1 MVLDAVSHPQK
12 ILFDSISFYISLL
25 VCPFIPLSICM
36 TICPSIRL
44 SHKLKYCKILF
55 FSEIPQERGNL
66 LCVQLNFAIPDPTVP
81 EVRQYRTG
89 VVGPDFFSFISFLIL
104 SNNTEFAINGKFGN
118 NR

>member
-1 MVLDAVSHPQK
+1 MREMNEMVTD
-12 ILFDSISFYISLL
+12 FDHLARSMTRADNPITTGIQLSL
-25 VCPFIPLSICM
+25 
-36 TICPSIRL
+36 
-44 SHKLKYCKILF
+44 
-55 FSEIPQERGNL
+55 
-66 LCVQLNFAIPDPTVP
+66 AIPDPTVP